1 MSNVRSIL
9 TVLDAIN
16 ENTVPKP
23 EREGWW
29 ADADSPSKDFQGYNQ
44 TTYRGKHP
52 FVIVNRGGQVTRIW
66 IPTAKGKQE
75 IKTKYPNSIL
85 YKTGTEKSPKPIS
98 VQKKSSDVISTIKKS
113 VEKSIAQNKYR
124 NTLSDFIKSDEKG
137 LANNPEAVGAI
148 TELNQRLST
157 LGFSATT
164 SSTKY
169 DIKTVNTVKALQQA
183 YNNMYG
189 DQRLKVDGDLGPNTF
204 KALDYVEK
212 LIKKFDSQTT
222 TTESFKSE
230 IARNIINEEVKQLT
244 GSVAGEL
251 TQTLV
256 ALDKFYQS
264 ATTNGLTISPEL
276 QQRLINARLSLAT
289 HTIDVSKEITPYIST
304 ISKGAVER
312 SKEQTRVVPGGGEIK
327 VEPEVKKTEPVVK
340 KTEPVVKKTEPK
352 VVEPKV
358 VEPEKTSEVL
368 PFRGGDD
375 IKAMQS
381 DMLVLLSAW
390 SGDQDLFEAKVK
402 EFIELY
408 EESINKNGDPR
419 VRMQAE
425 GLMRRLIQILIG
437 NSRVPDTVQSDN
449 AGKILIRK
457 DKIDRSTIKLI
468 RDFRTSLGGVKPEA
482 ETNEET
488 NVFNAKV
495 ANKWPAVFTITD
507 DNTIN
512 LDLFDKYEFKK
523 VKFIPPRMFEGTD
536 DRPDMPG
543 TQKYGS
549 NAIDQ
554 TDSQYLGSDWDEFF
568 ETLVKVDKLVK
579 ERKN

>member
-1 MSNVRSIL
+1 
-9 TVLDAIN
+9 
-16 ENTVPKP
+16 
-23 EREGWW
+23 
-29 ADADSPSKDFQGYNQ
+29 
-44 TTYRGKHP
+44 
-52 FVIVNRGGQVTRIW
+52 
-66 IPTAKGKQE
+66 
-75 IKTKYPNSIL
+75 
-85 YKTGTEKSPKPIS
+85 
-98 VQKKSSDVISTIKKS
+98 
-113 VEKSIAQNKYR
+113 
-124 NTLSDFIKSDEKG
+124 
-137 LANNPEAVGAI
+137 
-148 TELNQRLST
+148 
-157 LGFSATT
+157 
-164 SSTKY
+164 
-169 DIKTVNTVKALQQA
+169 
-183 YNNMYG
+183 
-189 DQRLKVDGDLGPNTF
+189 
-204 KALDYVEK
+204 
-212 LIKKFDSQTT
+212 
-222 TTESFKSE
+222 
-230 IARNIINEEVKQLT
+230 
-244 GSVAGEL
+244 
-251 TQTLV
+251 
-256 ALDKFYQS
+256 
-264 ATTNGLTISPEL
+264 
-276 QQRLINARLSLAT
+276 
-289 HTIDVSKEITPYIST
+289 
-304 ISKGAVER
+304 
-312 SKEQTRVVPGGGEIK
+312 
-327 VEPEVKKTEPVVK
+327 
-340 KTEPVVKKTEPK
+340 
-352 VVEPKV
+352 
-358 VEPEKTSEVL
+358 
-368 PFRGGDD
+368 
-375 IKAMQS
+375 MQS

-437 NSRVPDTVQSDN
+437 NSRVPDNVQSDN

-457 DKIDRSTIKLI
+457 DKINTSTIKLI
-468 RDFRTSLGGVKPEA
+468 RDFRTSLGGVKPEPEPEA

-523 VKFIPPRMFEGTD
+523 VKFLPPRMFEGTD